1 MKNLFLS
8 VLTSLFWAGVLGGCL
23 HFIRRR
29 GIDKRKGFFHLWGL
43 LYLLFFLRILY
54 FFDPG
59 IGKQFHVPW
68 LLNGIFELLYLHKFS
83 ILSFRFSVVNLLSAA
98 AVLGALIKLV
108 WFLKKYIRIKGVLQD
123 SLPLSWVER
132 AVFERVKERFPE
144 SRSAALYKS
153 TALGT
158 PVSMGILKKVICLP
172 ENSFS
177 EKELE
182 NIFLHEMYHFRNHD
196 HILHFLAKIAECVFW
211 WFPPV
216 GVLSRDFEQFIELRC
231 DACVAGKMDAKEKES
246 YLRAIA
252 QVLKG
257 ERKQPEE
264 VSGVILEFAAVSSDK
279 KVLTERFWNVVECR
293 QRTEKP
299 VLRILLTG
307 LFLGLYVLSYR
318 FVLAPAYYPETED
331 ITEGAPGAEEINVDD
346 GALYYFKSGEILLL
360 TEQGDSEVDQETA
373 EALIKD
379 GIAVYREE

>member
-1 MKNLFLS
+1 MENLFLS

-23 HFIRRR
+23 HFLRRR

-43 LYLLFFLRILY
+43 LYLLFFLRLLY

-59 IGKQFHVPW
+59 IGEQIQVPR
-68 LLNGIFELLYLHKFS
+68 LLNGVFELLYLHKFS
-83 ILSFRFSVVNLLSAA
+83 ILSFRFSAVNLLSVV

-108 WFLKKYIRIKGVLQD
+108 CFLKKYIRIKDVLQD
-123 SLPLSWVER
+123 SLPLSRVEQ

-153 TALGT
+153 AALGT
-158 PVSMGILKKVICLP
+158 PVSMGILKKAICLP

-196 HILHFLAKIAECVFW
+196 HILHFLAKIAESVFW
-211 WFPPV
+211 WFPLV

-279 KVLTERFWNVVECR
+279 KALTERFRNVVECK
-293 QRTEKP
+293 QRTEKQ

-307 LFLGLYVLSYR
+307 LFLCLYVLSYR
-318 FVLAPAYYPETED
+318 FILAPAYDPKPED
-331 ITEGAPGAEEINVDD
+331 ITEGAPGAEEINIED
-346 GALYYFKSGEILLL
+346 GTLYYLKSGEILLL
-360 TEQGDSEVDQETA
+360 TEQGGSEVDQETA
-373 EALIKD
+373 EELIKD
-379 GIAVYREE
+379 GIAVYWEE

>member
-23 HFIRRR
+23 HFIRKR
-29 GIDKRKGFFHLWGL
+29 GIDKRGGFFYLCGL

-59 IGKQFHVPW
+59 IGTHLQVPW
-68 LLNGIFELLYLHKFS
+68 LLNVPFELLYLHKFS
-83 ILSFRFSVVNLLSAA
+83 VLSLRFSVVNLLSVA
-98 AVLGALIKLV
+98 AVLGSVIRLV
-108 WFLKKYIRIKGVLQD
+108 CFLKKYIRIKGVLQD
-123 SLPLSWVER
+123 SLPLSGMER
-132 AVFERVKERFPE
+132 TVFERVKERFPE
-144 SRSAALYKS
+144 SRSAVLYKS
-153 TALGT
+153 AAPGT

-196 HILHFLAKIAECVFW
+196 HILHFLAKTAECVFW

-231 DACVAGKMDAKEKES
+231 DTCVAGRMDTEEKES

-252 QVLKG
+252 QVLKR

-264 VSGVILEFAAVSSDK
+264 MSGVILEFAAVSSDK
-279 KVLTERFWNVVECR
+279 KVLTERFQNVVECR
-293 QRTEKP
+293 QRTGKP
-299 VLRILLTG
+299 VLRVLLTG
-307 LFLGLYVLSYR
+307 IFLSLYVLSYR
-318 FVLAPAYYPETED
+318 FVLAPAYDPSPED
-331 ITEGAPGAEEINVDD
+331 VTEGMPNTMDIDVED
-346 GALYYFKSGEILLL
+346 GMLYYKKSGEIILL

-373 EALIKD
+373 EALIED
-379 GIAVYREE
+379 GIAVYWEE

>member
-1 MKNLFLS
+1 MWEF
-8 VLTSLFWAGVLGGCL
+8 
-23 HFIRRR
+23 
-29 GIDKRKGFFHLWGL
+29 
-43 LYLLFFLRILY
+43 LYLLFFLRILC

-59 IGKQFHVPW
+59 IGEQLHVPW
-68 LLNGIFELLYLHKFS
+68 LLNGAFELLYLHKFS
-83 ILSFRFSVVNLLSAA
+83 VLSFRFSAVNLLSVA
-98 AVLGALIKLV
+98 AVLGALVKLV
-108 WFLKKYIRIKGVLQD
+108 CFLKKYLRIKGVLQD
-123 SLPLSWVER
+123 SLPLSRMER

-144 SRSAALYKS
+144 SRGAALYKS
-153 TALGT
+153 AALGT
-158 PVSMGILKKVICLP
+158 PVSMGILKKAICFP

-182 NIFLHEMYHFRNHD
+182 NIFLHE
-196 HILHFLAKIAECVFW
+196 I
-211 WFPPV
+211 
-216 GVLSRDFEQFIELRC
+216 EQFIELRC
-231 DACVAGKMDAKEKES
+231 DACVAGKMNTKEKES

-279 KVLTERFWNVVECR
+279 KVLTERFRNVVECR

-307 LFLGLYVLSYR
+307 LFLSLYVLSYR
-318 FVLAPAYYPETED
+318 FVLAPAY
-331 ITEGAPGAEEINVDD
+331 
-346 GALYYFKSGEILLL
+346 EILLL